1 MSITDELKSLLKDVG
16 TGYVSNTAYD
26 TAWVAR
32 LIHVDAKLANR
43 ALHWLCEHQL
53 PDGSWGVARPNYY
66 HDRVISTLS
75 AMIALTQ
82 RGRRARDRAQ
92 IEKGLAA
99 LDRITENATKALGA
113 SEDVATVGFEMIIP
127 TLVSEAER
135 LGIIKQQGDRILGRL
150 GRVRQE
156 KMAKLAGR
164 KISRHIT
171 AAHSA
176 EMAGTDG
183 LHLLDVDNLQE
194 ANGSVSNSPAA
205 TAYFSAYVNPG
216 ESNSLA
222 YLRQVIDNREGAAP
236 SFAPYDVFERAWVLW
251 NIALA
256 KAHRDPEIHAF
267 CQPHL
272 DYLHNSWRQGHGLG
286 FSAEYSL
293 TDGDDTSVCFE
304 VLSEFGRA
312 PDIDAVLSYE
322 EDAWFRCYGLEV
334 NPSVG
339 VNIHVLGALRAAG
352 LTGKDHSVQKA
363 LDFIRSQRTSNGY
376 WLDKWHLSPYYTASH
391 AVILCRGFDDDLCQE
406 TVDWMLRTQQADG
419 AWGSAGLPTAEET
432 AYCIQALC
440 VWRTHGG
447 KLPPGRIEQAR
458 FWLGKNRLPPYPPMW
473 IDKSLYCPELL
484 VKSAVLSALALSE
497 E

>member
-1 MSITDELKSLLKDVG
+1 MTLTEEFKSLLMEVG
-16 TGYVSNTAYD
+16 TGHVSITAYD

-32 LIHVDAKLANR
+32 LSDVDPELANR

-53 PDGSWGVARPNYY
+53 PDGSWGVAKPNYY

-82 RGRRARDRAQ
+82 RGRRSLDRAQ
-92 IEKGLAA
+92 IERGLAA
-99 LDRITENATKALGA
+99 LDHITGNATKALTA
-113 SEDVATVGFEMIIP
+113 SDDMATVGFEMIVP

-135 LGIIKQQGDRILGRL
+135 LGIIRQQGDRILGKL
-150 GRVRQE
+150 GRLRRE
-156 KMAKLAGR
+156 KMSKLAGR
-164 KISRHIT
+164 KISRYIT

-176 EMAGTDG
+176 EMAGKDG
-183 LHLLDVDNLQE
+183 LHLLDVENLQE

-216 ESNSLA
+216 ESNALA
-222 YLRQVIDNREGAAP
+222 YLRQVIDAREGAAP
-236 SFAPYDVFERAWVLW
+236 SFAPFDIFERAWVLW

-256 KAHRDPEIHAF
+256 KAHRDPEILAL

-272 DYLHNSWRQGHGLG
+272 DYLRSAWRQGQGLG
-286 FSAEYSL
+286 FSAECSL

-304 VLSEFGRA
+304 VLSEFGSA
-312 PDIDAVLSYE
+312 PEIEAVLSYE
-322 EDAWFRCYGLEV
+322 EENWFRCYGLEA

-339 VNIHVLGALRAAG
+339 VNIHVLGALRAG
-352 LTGKDHSVQKA
+352 GHTGKHLSVRKVLA
-363 LDFIRSQRTSNGY
+363 FIRSQRMSNGY
-376 WLDKWHLSPYYTASH
+376 WLDKWHVSPYYTAAH
-391 AVILCRGFDDDLCQE
+391 AVILCRGFDDALCQE
-406 TVDWMLRTQQADG
+406 TVEWMLKTQQADG
-419 AWGSAGLPTAEET
+419 SWGSTGQPTAEET

-440 VWRTHGG
+440 IWRAHGG
-447 KLPPGRIEQAR
+447 NVPPGRIEQAS
-458 FWLGKNRLPPYPPMW
+458 FWLRKNSLPPYPPMW

-484 VKSAVLSALALSE
+484 VKSAILSALALSE

>member
-1 MSITDELKSLLKDVG
+1 MSISDDFKSLLTEVG
-16 TGYVSNTAYD
+16 TGHVSITAYD

-32 LIHVDAKLANR
+32 LIDVDSELANR

-53 PDGSWGVARPNYY
+53 PDGSWGVAEPHYY

-82 RGRRARDRAQ
+82 RGRRRQDRAQ
-92 IEKGLAA
+92 IRKGLEA
-99 LDRITENATKALGA
+99 LDTITGNATGALTSSGDM
-113 SEDVATVGFEMIIP
+113 STVGFEMIVP

-150 GRVRQE
+150 GRLRQE

-176 EMAGTDG
+176 EMAGRDG
-183 LHLLDVDNLQE
+183 LHLLDVQNLQE

-205 TAYFSAYVNPG
+205 TAYFSACVNPG
-216 ESNSLA
+216 EGNALA
-222 YLRQVIDNREGAAP
+222 YLRQVIDTREGAAP
-236 SFAPYDVFERAWVLW
+236 SFAPFDIFERAWVLW

-256 KAHRDPEIHAF
+256 KAQRDPGILAA

-272 DYLHNSWRQGHGLG
+272 DYLHSSWRQGQGLG
-286 FSAEYSL
+286 FSAECSL

-304 VLSEFGRA
+304 VLSEFGCA
-312 PDIDAVLSYE
+312 PDVEAVLSYE
-322 EDAWFRCYGLEV
+322 DERWFRCYGLEV

-339 VNIHVLGALRAAG
+339 VNIHALGALRAG
-352 LTGKDHSVQKA
+352 GHTGAHPGVRKA
-363 LDFIRSQRTSNGY
+363 LDFIRGQRTPNGY
-376 WLDKWHLSPYYTASH
+376 WLDKWHVSPYYTAAH
-391 AVILCRGFDDDLCQE
+391 AVILCRGFDDALCQE
-406 TVDWMLRTQQADG
+406 SVDWMLRTQQADG
-419 AWGSAGLPTAEET
+419 AWSSNGLPTAEET

-440 VWRTHGG
+440 MWRAHGG
-447 KLPPGRIEQAR
+447 KVPRGRIEQAR
-458 FWLGKNRLPPYPPMW
+458 FWLRENSLPPYPPMW